1 MPDLQKALE
10 EAEQEL
16 SVVSDGQSVASEQ
29 SSRLSE
35 RLTALRMEAAKLEAE
50 RATAKSSAE
59 QLRGLEHAMRGD
71 REQKLQLIDR
81 YTQEAAEL
89 EKTLQA
95 EQDKLAGQDAAAQAR
110 QEELQAALTERAKV
124 EARKNGHRKGS
135 TGENR
140 DILNM
145 ERESAVWS
153 RAKMP
158 PSWRKSKFS
167 TGCGIPMS

>member
-1 MPDLQKALE
+1 M

-16 SVVSDGQSVASEQ
+16 SVVSDCQSVASEQ

-95 EQDKLAGQDAAAQAR
+95 EQDKLAGQDAAAFAR
-110 QEELQAALTERAKV
+110 FRMTSVGVNSIMPSPPVPEILYRRACRPSDRRAQRAAR
-124 EARKNGHRKGS
+124 R
-135 TGENR
+135 
-140 DILNM
+140 
-145 ERESAVWS
+145 WQ
-153 RAKMP
+153 
-158 PSWRKSKFS
+158 
-167 TGCGIPMS
+167 